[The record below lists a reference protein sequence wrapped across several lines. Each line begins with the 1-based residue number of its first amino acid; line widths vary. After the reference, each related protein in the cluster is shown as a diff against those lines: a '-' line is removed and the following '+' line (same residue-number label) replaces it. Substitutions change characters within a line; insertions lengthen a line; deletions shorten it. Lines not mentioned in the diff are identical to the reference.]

1 MSRFKGVTVHR
12 LVRVWRK
19 MRASHA
25 VRSLLFLPSDKKI
38 ANKNVWISWSN
49 AVISLAS
56 KQQIGTIAAPLLFFA
71 GARAILRNRVL
82 CNAYMGKGSFFNFL
96 IRCIFPVQFLT
107 HVDTCSIL
115 KIAIAE
121 ISRYRDISVIIHRKS
136 PITMQRA
143 RRTSEFI
150 KIKSSSTSGQ
160 FGLPPLLRNLVKP
173 TSIYRARW
181 ASSFNE
187 EASRWS
193 SLTPTISSPCSLYSS
208 FSLTCMKFCKHLP
221 YMKM

>member
-1 MSRFKGVTVHR
+1 MYIYIFLFYFKSARIKGCFFLFEKSRGATASRFKGVTVHR

-56 KQQIGTIAAPLLFFA
+56 KQQIGTIAAPLLFFT

-82 CNAYMGKGSFFNFL
+82 CNTYMGKGSFFNFL

-107 HVDTCSIL
+107 YVDTCSVRSL
-115 KIAIAE
+115 LLLVACGVDAMA
-121 ISRYRDISVIIHRKS
+121 RK
-136 PITMQRA
+136 
-143 RRTSEFI
+143 
-150 KIKSSSTSGQ
+150 
-160 FGLPPLLRNLVKP
+160 
-173 TSIYRARW
+173 
-181 ASSFNE
+181 
-187 EASRWS
+187 
-193 SLTPTISSPCSLYSS
+193 CSLRR
-208 FSLTCMKFCKHLP
+208 
-221 YMKM
+221 